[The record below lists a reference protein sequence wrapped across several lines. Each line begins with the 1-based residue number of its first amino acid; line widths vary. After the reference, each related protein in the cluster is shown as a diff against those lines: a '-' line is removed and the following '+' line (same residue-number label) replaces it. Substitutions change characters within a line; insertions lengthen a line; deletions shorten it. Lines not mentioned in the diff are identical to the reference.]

1 MKLRILSGKY
11 SVCKIFDA
19 ACVDWS
25 GEITFISK
33 TPDELSLVCETAL
46 VPAETHAREDGW
58 RALRVEGTLEFS
70 LIGILSSITSVLA
83 QANVSVFCVSTYDTD
98 YVLVKENKLA
108 AARGA
113 LTAAGYDVL
122 SA

>member
-1 MKLRILSGKY
+1 M
-11 SVCKIFDA
+11 
-19 ACVDWS
+19 
-25 GEITFISK
+25 TFVGK

-46 VPAETHAREDGW
+46 VPENTCAREDGW

-83 QANVSVFCVSTYDTD
+83 QAKISVFCVSTFDTD
-98 YVLVKENKLA
+98 YVLVKEEKLA
-108 AARGA
+108 DA
-113 LTAAGYDVL
+113 LTALTRAGYDVL